1 MELQAAV
8 NPGKPGVSWR
18 RQLALAAVLVAITIA
33 TYIPAMGNG
42 FIWDDDQ
49 YVTNNALLRTPNGLR
64 RIWLEPRSTPQYY
77 PLVFTTFRIEYDL
90 WGKSA
95 AGYHVVNI
103 LLHAASAV
111 LLWRILVFLGIPG
124 GWLAALIFAVHPVN
138 VESVAWVTERKNILS
153 GFFYLAALSAA
164 LRFYL
169 AEFSA
174 GPRRWIIYGGALLL
188 FVCALLSKTVTCT
201 LPAAIG
207 LILWWKH
214 GRISRREAL
223 TLAPFLVIGA
233 AMALTTAWLEK
244 THVGATGSEW
254 NFSFVQR
261 ILIAGRV
268 PWFYLSKLVWPDPL
282 IFFYPR
288 WTVDSAV
295 AWQYLFPIAT
305 LSALAVLWFL
315 RKRTGR
321 GPLAAALFFV
331 VTLAPALGFVNF
343 FPMRFSF
350 VADHFQYLA
359 TIGPIVLAV
368 AAIARWRAPYVRWAA
383 AVCACVVVVAFIAI
397 AWRQCYAYE
406 DAETLMRD
414 TVRKNDEAWMAWNNL
429 AVLVVGR
436 ATAEKDPAEASRLF
450 QEAVGCCDKAIAAG
464 PEKGESYATR
474 GEAYRRLGRRDLAMR
489 DFNQALACRVEN
501 PETWRLRG
509 QLFVEENR
517 MDDALSD
524 YDHALR
530 LRPNFALAL
539 FCRANAFGKLG
550 RYADAVQDYTAAIAA
565 KDDFPDAYVN
575 RAAVHYLL
583 KEYDKALADLAECQ
597 KLGGKPNPRLVKAL
611 TEAAD
616 RKE

>member
-1 MELQAAV
+1 MDLRAAV
-8 NPGKPGVSWR
+8 DSENPRLQRR
-18 RQLALAAVLVAITIA
+18 RQLLLAAAIVAVTFL
-33 TYIPAMGNG
+33 TYIPAIGNG

-49 YVTNNALLRTPNGLR
+49 YVTSNSLLRTSNGLR
-64 RIWLEPRSTPQYY
+64 RIWLEPKSTPQYY

-90 WGKSA
+90 WGRA
-95 AGYHVVNI
+95 PAGYHVDNI
-103 LLHAASAV
+103 LLHAANAL
-111 LLWRILVFLGIPG
+111 LLWRILAFLGVPG
-124 GWLAALIFAVHPVN
+124 GWLAGLIFAVHPVN
-138 VESVAWVTERKNILS
+138 VETVAWVTERKNLLS
-153 GFFYLAALSAA
+153 GFFYFAA
-164 LRFYL
+164 LRTALKFYL
-169 AEFSA
+169 AEHSTGA
-174 GPRRWIIYGGALLL
+174 RRWAVYGGALLL

-201 LPAAIG
+201 LPVAIG
-207 LILWWKH
+207 LILWWKR
-214 GRISRREAL
+214 GRISWREAL
-223 TLAPFLVIGA
+223 TLAPFLLIGA
-233 AMALTTAWLEK
+233 ALALTTAWLER

-288 WTVDSAV
+288 WIVDSAV

-305 LSALAVLWFL
+305 LSALAALWFL
-315 RKRTGR
+315 RKQTGR

-359 TIGPIVLAV
+359 SIGPIVLVVAV
-368 AAIARWRAPYVRWAA
+368 IAQWRARYVRWAA
-383 AVCACVVVVAFIAI
+383 AGCACVVVVAFIAI
-397 AWRQCYAYE
+397 AWRQCDAYE

-414 TVRKNDEAWMAWNNL
+414 TVRKNETAWMAWNNL
-429 AVLVVGR
+429 AVLVAGR
-436 ATAEKDPAEASRLF
+436 AMAEKDPAEARRLF
-450 QEAVGCCDKAIAAG
+450 QEAIGYCDKAVAAG
-464 PEKGESYATR
+464 PENGESYATR
-474 GEAYRRLGRRDLAMR
+474 GEVYRKLGRRDLAMR

-509 QLFVEENR
+509 QLFADENR

-524 YDHALR
+524 YDHALK
-530 LRPNFALAL
+530 LWPNFALAHY
-539 FCRANAFGKLG
+539 CRANAFGRLG

-565 KDDFPDAYVN
+565 KDDFPEAYAN
-575 RAAVHYLL
+575 RAAVRFLL
-583 KEYDKALADLAECQ
+583 KEYDKALADLTECQ
-597 KLGGKPNPRLVKAL
+597 KLGGKPNPKLVEAL
-611 TEAAD
+611 TQAAN